1 MESTPLSTQ
10 TDHHELEAI
19 TRRIAAG
26 RYFRQLDEKVLEQM
40 LRRGEL
46 VRCNPEEMIFQ
57 EGEEQAVRMGV
68 LLEGSLA
75 VTSQESFL
83 MRLDQTGDVI
93 GEMSVLRPG
102 PHSAGVVAEVESLL
116 VMFPNELFAA
126 PEHSAEVSAIY
137 LVFAHILVEKLRIT
151 TAQTRLQRGN
161 RVSDA

>member
-75 VTSQESFL
+75 V
-83 MRLDQTGDVI
+83 
-93 GEMSVLRPG
+93 
-102 PHSAGVVAEVESLL
+102 
-116 VMFPNELFAA
+116 
-126 PEHSAEVSAIY
+126 
-137 LVFAHILVEKLRIT
+137 
-151 TAQTRLQRGN
+151 
-161 RVSDA
+161 